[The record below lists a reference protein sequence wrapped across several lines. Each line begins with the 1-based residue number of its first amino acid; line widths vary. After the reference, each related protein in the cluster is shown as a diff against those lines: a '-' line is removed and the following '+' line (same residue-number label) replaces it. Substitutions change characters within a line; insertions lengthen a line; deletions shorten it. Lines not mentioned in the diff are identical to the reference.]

1 MADKKSGKKEST
13 RKLFSRSEQ
22 CNVIIAATMSAGK
35 TSLINALLGNEV
47 LFSANEAATATLT
60 RITPKRNLRQRIEGV
75 SYTQQGECHE
85 RSNNV
90 QKETLRQWND
100 HQAVKYIELDCRI
113 DSLRKTAKP
122 LVIYDTPGPNNSQD
136 ASHKAL
142 LHKALTL
149 PGKTLLV
156 YVLNATQLATQD
168 DKQLLQ
174 EIKNSPALASGNQIV
189 FVLNKV
195 DQLDEERGE
204 TIEVFLEKTRR
215 YLEQTGYSQPVIIP
229 AMMQASLIAKKA
241 LSRKSLTRNQKHHL
255 QAELQRFRM
264 NKFNLNEASH
274 VPLAIKRQVRA
285 ELKRSQSENMQSDTF
300 DKTELAQFIAY
311 SGIRTLEIFL
321 SQHN

>member
-1 MADKKSGKKEST
+1 MAGKKVSKKEAT
-13 RKLFSRSEQ
+13 RKLLHGAEP
-22 CNVIIAATMSAGK
+22 CNVIVAATMSAGK
-35 TSLINALLGNEV
+35 TSLINALLGNEI

-60 RITPKRNLRQRIEGV
+60 RITHNRNLRQRIEGV

-90 QKETLRQWND
+90 QSATLRQWND
-100 HQAVKYIELDCRI
+100 HQAVKYIDLDCRI
-113 DSLRKTAKP
+113 DSLRKTTNP

-142 LHKALTL
+142 LDTALTL
-149 PGKTLLV
+149 PGKKLLV

-168 DKQLLQ
+168 DKQLLL
-174 EIKNSPALASGNQIV
+174 EIKNSLAQASSNQII
-189 FVLNKV
+189 FILNKV
-195 DQLDEERGE
+195 DQLDDERGE
-204 TIEVFLEKTRR
+204 TIELFLEKTRD
-215 YLEQTGYSQPVIIP
+215 YLEQTGYSRPVIIP
-229 AMMQASLIAKKA
+229 AMMQTSLIAKKV
-241 LSRKSLTRNQKHHL
+241 LSRKSITRNQKHRL
-255 QAELQRFRM
+255 QTELQRFRE

-285 ELKRSQSENMQSDTF
+285 ELKRSQPENAQSDTF
-300 DKTELAQFIAY
+300 DKTELTQFIAY

>member
-1 MADKKSGKKEST
+1 MAEKKLGKKESAK
-13 RKLFSRSEQ
+13 KLVSRSEH

-60 RITPKRNLRQRIEGV
+60 RITHNRNLRQRIEGV

-90 QKETLRQWND
+90 QSATLKQWND

-113 DSLRKTAKP
+113 ESLRKTAKP

-142 LHKALTL
+142 LDAALTL
-149 PGKTLLV
+149 PGKKLLV

-174 EIKNSPALASGNQIV
+174 EIKNSPALTSGNQII
-189 FVLNKV
+189 FILNKV

-204 TIEVFLEKTRR
+204 TIELFLEKTRN
-215 YLEQTGYSQPVIIP
+215 YLEQTGYSRPVIIP
-229 AMMQASLIAKKA
+229 AMMQTSLIAKKV
-241 LSRKSLTRNQKHHL
+241 LSRKSITRNQKHRL
-255 QAELQRFRM
+255 QAELQRFRE

-285 ELKRSQSENMQSDTF
+285 ELKRSQPENAQSDIF
-300 DKTELAQFIAY
+300 DKTELTQFVAY